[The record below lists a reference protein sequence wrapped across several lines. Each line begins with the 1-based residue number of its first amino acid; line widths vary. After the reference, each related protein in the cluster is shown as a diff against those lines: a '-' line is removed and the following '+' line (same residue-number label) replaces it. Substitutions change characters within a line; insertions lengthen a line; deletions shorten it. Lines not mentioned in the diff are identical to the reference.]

1 MEIKLS
7 IFWTKEAKVKV
18 DEIRNYL
25 NTNFGENS
33 VADFMKS
40 LKEFENIIAHFP
52 KTYQES
58 TKYISCRLGLVHP
71 HVSAIYTFDESTLTI
86 LTLIDNRTGNR
97 L

>member
-7 IFWTKEAKVKV
+7 VFWTKEAKDKV
-18 DEIRNYL
+18 DEIRDYL
-25 NTNFGENS
+25 STNFGENS

-40 LKEFENIIAHFP
+40 LKEFENEIAHFP

-58 TKYISCRLGLVHP
+58 TKFLSCRLGLVHP
-71 HVSAIYTFDESTLTI
+71 HISAIYTFDEFTLTI

-97 L
+97 F

>member
-33 VADFMKS
+33 VVDFMNS
-40 LKEFENIIAHFP
+40 LKEFENIVALFP

-58 TKYISCRLGLVHP
+58 TKFISCRLGLVHP
-71 HVSAIYTFDESTLTI
+71 HVSAIYTFDDSTLTI